1 MAVQVTTLSC
11 PNCGGPVST
20 GMKFC
25 EYCGSEV
32 LITSFRSVADMPLP
46 MVGKRMQA
54 YQKALSSDP
63 ENRELNT
70 SAAMCF
76 LKLKQY
82 GHALKAFEKAME
94 FNFDNSEVFFYAAV
108 CLLEGKMP
116 FLHIRPTIDQILSYM
131 DSALMIET
139 RGIYYYFLAYIKYDY
154 FKRKYL
160 NVTPDYN
167 QLLAQA
173 KQAGVTQHEISQ
185 LYTLLGTQ
193 RPACL

>member
-1 MAVQVTTLSC
+1 MAMQVTTLAC
-11 PNCGGPVST
+11 PTCGGPVSS

-25 EYCGSEV
+25 EYCGNEIM
-32 LITSFRSVADMPLP
+32 ITSFQSVASMPLP
-46 MVGKRMQA
+46 MVGKRMQT
-54 YQKALSSDP
+54 YQKALASDP
-63 ENRELNT
+63 DNKELNT

-76 LKLKQY
+76 LKLRQY
-82 GHALKAFEKAME
+82 GHALAAFEKAME

-116 FLHIRPTIDQILSYM
+116 FLHFRDTVDRILSYM

-173 KQAGVTQHEISQ
+173 RQAGVTEYDITQ
-185 LYTLLGTQ
+185 LYSLLGTQ